1 MGYGGGAENEIQ
13 LLVFTQIYSTG
24 SIGNYIHKTK
34 TIIISD
40 GMADFNI
47 TQNTHTQ
54 LI

>member
-1 MGYGGGAENEIQ
+1 MMVEQRMKSNYSYLRKYIRLVPSEI
-13 LLVFTQIYSTG
+13 
-24 SIGNYIHKTK
+24 IHKTK